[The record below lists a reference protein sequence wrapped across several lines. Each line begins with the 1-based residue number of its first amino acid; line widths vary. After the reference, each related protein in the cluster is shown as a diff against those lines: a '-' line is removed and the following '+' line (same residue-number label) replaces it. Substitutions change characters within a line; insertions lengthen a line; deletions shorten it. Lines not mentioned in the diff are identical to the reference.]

1 MVEAKYVLIV
11 SSDLDFLQT
20 LSRALALDGFR
31 VRTATNWVQA
41 MAVTSSTPA
50 ALILY
55 EVKGMDE
62 RVRGELLGLRKAHS
76 DIPVLL
82 LSSLDSAELSETEQA
97 GLIAAS
103 MMKPPHLG
111 SLEECL
117 ERLGVGR
124 QAPTALRPCL
134 Q

>member
-1 MVEAKYVLIV
+1 MTESTYVLIV

-20 LSRALALDGFR
+20 LSQALAIDGFR
-31 VRTATNWVQA
+31 AKTATNWVQA
-41 MAVTSSTPA
+41 MTVSSNTPP

-55 EVKGMDE
+55 EVRGMDE
-62 RVRGELLGLRKAHS
+62 AVRGQLLALRRANS
-76 DIPVLL
+76 EIPVLL
-82 LSSLDSAELSETEQA
+82 LSSLDSAELSEVEQA

-117 ERLGVGR
+117 ERLGAKR
-124 QAPTALRPCL
+124 QASTASRT
-134 Q
+134 

>member
-1 MVEAKYVLIV
+1 MTESTYVLIV

-20 LSRALALDGFR
+20 LSQALAIDGFR
-31 VRTATNWVQA
+31 AKTATNWVQA
-41 MAVTSSTPA
+41 LTITSNTPP

-55 EVKGMDE
+55 EVREMDE
-62 RVRGELLGLRKAHS
+62 AVRGDLLALRKANS
-76 DIPVLL
+76 EVPVLL

-103 MMKPPHLG
+103 IMKPLHLG

-117 ERLGVGR
+117 ERLGVRR
-124 QAPTALRPCL
+124 QASTASCS
-134 Q
+134 